1 MAEAPDDLRQRLD
14 QQREAITDTVGQ
26 IENRVS
32 PGRIVARRRYRARRR
47 LTDWKDTIM
56 GNDQPDYPNW
66 AASPVAASSQRYGQ
80 VAWYGEGEGTHG
92 DGGHLRERAAETA
105 AAVRDVPE
113 AVRRQAEGNPLAA
126 GVIALAAGWLLG
138 SLLPASRPEQQVARK
153 LQPQLEEA
161 ARTVSAEASGL
172 AEEMREPARQAVDDV
187 KSRGEDAAQHVKDA
201 AQDAAQHTREQAT

>member
-1 MAEAPDDLRQRLD
+1 VAEAPGDLRQRLD
-14 QQREAITDTVGQ
+14 QQREAISDTVEQ

-66 AASPVAASSQRYGQ
+66 AASPAAASSQRYGQ
-80 VAWYGEGEGTHG
+80 AMWYGEDEGTRG
-92 DGGHLRERAAETA
+92 DGGDLPERVAETA
-105 AAVRDVPE
+105 ATVPE

-126 GVIALAAGWLLG
+126 GVIALGAGWLLG

-153 LQPQLEEA
+153 VQPQLEEA

-172 AEEMREPARQAVDDV
+172 AEEMREPARHAVDDV
-187 KSRGEDAAQHVKDA
+187 KAHGQEAAQHVKEA
-201 AQDAAQHTREQAT
+201 AQSAAQHTREQAT